1 MCSATDGATP
11 VYLCTWAASAIFS
24 YGSRGT
30 PGWAKTLK
38 RVPELPKAQD
48 GSSMRCR
55 PRTVLTAARSTM
67 VKPALGSN
75 ALSGGDVNELDAEQ
89 VGRGSEFRAQVA
101 EAERPVVG
109 DAARAPRVGPLTG
122 VATEVDAGGGVADLQ
137 QWPGYDRAGRRDEP

>member
-30 PGWAKTLK
+30 PGCANTLK

-55 PRTVLTAARSTM
+55 PSTVLTAAPQTM
-67 VKPALGSN
+67 VKPAFASGVLSG
-75 ALSGGDVNELDAEQ
+75 SGGDQGDAGQ
-89 VGRGSEFRAQVA
+89 VGRGAELRAQVA
-101 EAERPVVG
+101 DAQRPVVG
-109 DAARAPRVGPLTG
+109 HL
-122 VATEVDAGGGVADLQ
+122 
-137 QWPGYDRAGRRDEP
+137 GRRPRIGPEGR